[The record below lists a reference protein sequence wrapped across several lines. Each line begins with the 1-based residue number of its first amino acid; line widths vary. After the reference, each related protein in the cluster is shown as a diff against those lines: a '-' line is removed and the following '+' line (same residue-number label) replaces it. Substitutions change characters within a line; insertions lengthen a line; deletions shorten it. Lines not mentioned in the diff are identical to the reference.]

1 MAAITSAGIGS
12 GLDVASIVSQLVA
25 AERGPADQRISIAT
39 TRANTT
45 ISALGNFRSLLASLQ
60 TAAKALLPGT
70 TGTPSGLGKLTAT
83 PGNTTYYTASADSKA
98 VAGNYSVEVLALA
111 TASKRASDLYASSG
125 ATVGNGDV
133 TISVGA
139 SSFTV
144 NLADGANTLADLRDK
159 INSASDN
166 KGVGAAIVSDSGGAR
181 LLLTSRKTG
190 LANAVSVS
198 TTLFN
203 TVESQAA
210 ADAVVKVDGFQTTS
224 STNAVTTAVD
234 GLTLNLVK
242 AEPGTSTALDVALDQ
257 KASETAVATFVN
269 AYNNVVKFIGTQTK
283 YDATAQTAGVLLGD
297 STVLSA
303 TQALRG
309 VIGGTTASAGDYKT
323 LSAIGIKTSSDGT
336 LISDTSKFSKAIST
350 DFAAVQRLFAAD
362 DGIAKKLDALAKTL
376 LADDGQIKA
385 KTDGLNARVKDL
397 GKQQQAVDT
406 RMAAYEAR
414 TRAQFTA
421 LDTLMS
427 KLGSTSTYLSQ
438 QLANLV

>member
-39 TRANTT
+39 TKANTT

-83 PGNTTYYTASADSKA
+83 PVNTTYYTASAESKA
-98 VAGNYSVEVLALA
+98 VAGNYSVEVVSLAA
-111 TASKRASDLYASSG
+111 ASKRASDLYASSG

-133 TISVGA
+133 TISVG
-139 SSFTV
+139 SNSFTV
-144 NLADGANTLADLRDK
+144 SLADGANTLADLRDK

-166 KGVGAAIVSDSGGAR
+166 KGVGAAIVSDAGGAR
-181 LLLTSRKTG
+181 LLLTSRTTG
-190 LANAVSVS
+190 TANAVSVS

-203 TVESQAA
+203 TTESQAA
-210 ADAVVKVDGFQTTS
+210 ADAVVRVDGFQTTS

-242 AEPGTSTALDVALDQ
+242 AEPGTSTALNVALDQ
-257 KASETAVATFVN
+257 KASEAAVATFVN

-303 TQALRG
+303 TQALRS
-309 VIGGTTASAGDYKT
+309 VIGGSTESAGNYKT
-323 LSAIGIKTSSDGT
+323 LSALGIKTSSDGT
-336 LISDTSKFSKAIST
+336 LISDTSKFSKAVST
-350 DFAAVQRLFAAD
+350 DFAAVQRLFAAE
-362 DGIAKKLDALAKTL
+362 DGIATKLDALAKTL

-385 KTDGLNARVKDL
+385 KTDGLNARIKDL

-427 KLGSTSTYLSQ
+427 KLGSTSTYLTQ

>member
-1 MAAITSAGIGS
+1 MAAITSAGVGS

-25 AERGPADQRISIAT
+25 AERGPADQRLSIAT
-39 TRANTT
+39 TKANTT

-70 TGTPSGLGKLTAT
+70 SGTPSGLGKLSAT
-83 PGNTTYYTASADSKA
+83 PANTTYYTASAENKA
-98 VAGNYSVEVLALA
+98 VAGNYSVEVVSLAA
-111 TASKRASDLYASSG
+111 ASKRASDLYASSG
-125 ATVGNGDV
+125 STVGNGDV

-159 INSASDN
+159 INAASDN

-181 LLLTSRKTG
+181 LLLTSRSTG
-190 LANAVSVS
+190 TANAVSVS

-203 TVESQAA
+203 TTVSQAA

-224 STNAVTTAVD
+224 SSNTVTTAVD

-242 AEPGTSTALDVALDQ
+242 AEPGTSTALTVSLDQ

-269 AYNNVVKFIGTQTK
+269 AYNNLVKFIGTQTK

-297 STVLSA
+297 ATVLSA
-303 TQALRG
+303 TQALRN

-323 LSAIGIKTSSDGT
+323 LSALGIKTSADGT
-336 LISDTSKFSKAIST
+336 LISDPAKFSKAIST
-350 DFAAVQRLFAAD
+350 DFSAVQRLFAAD
-362 DGIAKKLDALAKTL
+362 DGIATQLDALAKTL

-397 GKQQQAVDT
+397 ARQQQAVDT

-427 KLGSTSTYLSQ
+427 KLNSTSTYLSQ
-438 QLANLV
+438 QLAKLG

>member
-12 GLDVASIVSQLVA
+12 GLDVAGIVSQLVA

-39 TRANTT
+39 TRANTS

-60 TAAKALLPGT
+60 TSAKALLPGT

-83 PGNTTYYTASADSKA
+83 PVNTTYYTASAENKA
-98 VAGNYSVEVLALA
+98 VAGNYSVEVVSLAA
-111 TASKRASDLYASSG
+111 ASKRASDLYASSG

-139 SSFTV
+139 NSFTV

-181 LLLTSRKTG
+181 LLLTSRATG
-190 LANAVSVS
+190 TANAVSVS
-198 TTLFN
+198 TPLFN
-203 TVESQAA
+203 TTESQPA

-224 STNAVTTAVD
+224 STNTVTTAVD

-242 AEPGTSTALDVALDQ
+242 AEPGTSTALNVTLDQ
-257 KASETAVATFVN
+257 KASEQAVATFVN
-269 AYNNVVKFIGTQTK
+269 AYNNVVKFVASQTK
-283 YDATAQTAGVLLGD
+283 FDPVAQTAGILLGD
-297 STVLSA
+297 STVLTA
-303 TQALRG
+303 TQALRS
-309 VIGGTTASAGDYKT
+309 VIGGSTDSAGAFKT
-323 LSAIGIKTSSDGT
+323 LSALGITTSSDGT
-336 LISDTSKFSKAIST
+336 LISDTAKFNKAITS

-362 DGIAKKLDALAKTL
+362 DGIGKKIDALAKQL
-376 LADDGQIKA
+376 LGDDGQIKA

-397 GKQQQAVDT
+397 TKQQQAVDT
-406 RMAAYEAR
+406 RIAAFEAR

-427 KLGSTSTYLSQ
+427 KLGTTSNYLTQ
-438 QLANLV
+438 QLARLS